1 MERKMNTSRLKERY
15 ESPTVE
21 KCQVM
26 LEQMM
31 AGSHYVSASN
41 WENIRIQDWDEHNVS
56 PNQDITID
64 FN

>member
-1 MERKMNTSRLKERY
+1 MNTSRLKERY

-31 AGSHYVSASN
+31 AGSKNTKFEIVEEWTHEEVSGG
-41 WENIRIQDWDEHNVS
+41 
-56 PNQDITID
+56 DIDIP

>member
-1 MERKMNTSRLKERY
+1 MERKMNTSRLKEMY

-31 AGSHYVSASN
+31 AGSKNTKFEIVEEWTHEEVSGG
-41 WENIRIQDWDEHNVS
+41 
-56 PNQDITID
+56 DIDIP

>member
-21 KCQVM
+21 KCQVT

-31 AGSHYVSASN
+31 AGSEYTTHSVSEEWTYKDVPISN
-41 WENIRIQDWDEHNVS
+41 NE
-56 PNQDITID
+56 DIIMID
-64 FN
+64 FD

>member
-1 MERKMNTSRLKERY
+1 MNNTTKTMERKMNTSRLKERY

-31 AGSHYVSASN
+31 AGSKKYQ
-41 WENIRIQDWDEHNVS
+41 I
-56 PNQDITID
+56 
-64 FN
+64 

>member
-1 MERKMNTSRLKERY
+1 MNTSRLKERY

-31 AGSHYVSASN
+31 AGSKYERMDVT
-41 WENIRIQDWDEHNVS
+41 EEWDYQEV
-56 PNQDITID
+56 PITDQDIIVD

>member
-31 AGSHYVSASN
+31 AGSKYTPYFEVAEEWTYEEVSGG
-41 WENIRIQDWDEHNVS
+41 
-56 PNQDITID
+56 DINID
-64 FN
+64 F

>member
-31 AGSHYVSASN
+31 AGSEYTTHSVSEEWTYKDVPISN
-41 WENIRIQDWDEHNVS
+41 NE
-56 PNQDITID
+56 DIIMID
-64 FN
+64 FD